1 MVSVVVFEFCF
12 MRCQPLRRA
21 LCLSEKFM
29 VNWPCIL
36 KLDGDDELV
45 YLGSEA
51 DLNCECV
58 DLIVSPSDRVIDSE
72 GFVYSIVSNDSA
84 VSLIGNSTQISAE
97 DASRLIQRHEFC
109 LAEVCL
115 TKIQFETVA
124 EAFNCLKS

>member
-1 MVSVVVFEFCF
+1 
-12 MRCQPLRRA
+12 LRRA

-97 DASRLIQRHEFC
+97 EASRLIQRHEFC

-115 TKIQFETVA
+115 AKIQFETVA

>member
-1 MVSVVVFEFCF
+1 
-12 MRCQPLRRA
+12 MRHSPLNAA

-36 KLDGDDELV
+36 KLDGVDELV
-45 YLGSEA
+45 YLGSET

-58 DLIVSPSDRVIDSE
+58 DLIVRPSDRVIDSE
-72 GFVYSIVSNDSA
+72 GFVYSIVSDGS
-84 VSLIGNSTQISAE
+84 VVHLIGNSIQISAE
-97 DASRLIQRHEFC
+97 EASRLIQRHEFC

-124 EAFNCLKS
+124 DAFNCLKS

>member
-1 MVSVVVFEFCF
+1 MAK
-12 MRCQPLRRA
+12 RCSHLNAA
-21 LCLSEKFM
+21 LCLSEKLM

-58 DLIVSPSDRVIDSE
+58 ELIVSPSDRVIDSE
-72 GFVYSIVSNDSA
+72 GFVYSIVSDGSA
-84 VSLIGNSTQISAE
+84 VNLSGHSTQISAE
-97 DASRLIQRHEFC
+97 DVSRLIQRHEFC

>member
-1 MVSVVVFEFCF
+1 
-12 MRCQPLRRA
+12 MRCSHLNRA

-29 VNWPCIL
+29 VNWPGIL

-58 DLIVSPSDRVIDSE
+58 DLIVGPSDRVIDSE
-72 GFVYSIVSNDSA
+72 GFVYSIVSDGSA
-84 VSLIGNSTQISAE
+84 VNLIGNSIQISAE
-97 DASRLIQRHEFC
+97 EASRLIQRHEFC

-124 EAFNCLKS
+124 DAFNCLKS

>member
-1 MVSVVVFEFCF
+1 MPA
-12 MRCQPLRRA
+12 PLNAA

-29 VNWPCIL
+29 VNWPGIL

-51 DLNCECV
+51 DLNCECL

-72 GFVYSIVSNDSA
+72 GFVYSIVSVN
-84 VSLIGNSTQISAE
+84 LIGNSIQISAE
-97 DASRLIQRHEFC
+97 EASRLIQRHEFC

>member
-1 MVSVVVFEFCF
+1 
-12 MRCQPLRRA
+12 
-21 LCLSEKFM
+21 M

-45 YLGSEA
+45 YLVSET

-72 GFVYSIVSNDSA
+72 GFVYSIAIVSDGSA
-84 VSLIGNSTQISAE
+84 VNLIGSSIQISAE
-97 DASRLIQRHEFC
+97 EASRLIQRHEFC

-124 EAFNCLKS
+124 EAINCLKF

>member
-1 MVSVVVFEFCF
+1 MWWQ
-12 MRCQPLRRA
+12 RCSQLNWA
-21 LCLSEKFM
+21 LCLSEKLM

-58 DLIVSPSDRVIDSE
+58 ELIVSPSDRVIDSE
-72 GFVYSIVSNDSA
+72 GFVYSIVSDGSA
-84 VSLIGNSTQISAE
+84 VNLSGHSTQISAE
-97 DASRLIQRHEFC
+97 DVSRLIQRHEFC

>member
-1 MVSVVVFEFCF
+1 
-12 MRCQPLRRA
+12 
-21 LCLSEKFM
+21 
-29 VNWPCIL
+29 
-36 KLDGDDELV
+36 GDDELV

-72 GFVYSIVSNDSA
+72 GFVYSIVSDGSA
-84 VSLIGNSTQISAE
+84 VNLIENSTQISAE
-97 DASRLIQRHEFC
+97 EASRLIQRHEFC

-124 EAFNCLKS
+124 EAFNCLKYSAK

>member
-1 MVSVVVFEFCF
+1 
-12 MRCQPLRRA
+12 MRHSPLNAA

-72 GFVYSIVSNDSA
+72 GFVYSIVSDGSVVN
-84 VSLIGNSTQISAE
+84 LIGNSIQISAE
-97 DASRLIQRHEFC
+97 EASRLIQRHEFC

>member
-1 MVSVVVFEFCF
+1 MVSVVAIEFSV

-36 KLDGDDELV
+36 KLDGNDELV
-45 YLGSEA
+45 YVGSEA
-51 DLNCECV
+51 DLNFECV
-58 DLIVSPSDRVIDSE
+58 ELLVSPSDRVIDSE
-72 GFVYSIVSNDSA
+72 GFVYSIVSDGSA
-84 VSLIGNSTQISAE
+84 VHLIENSTQISAE
-97 DASRLIQRHEFC
+97 EASRLIQRHEFC

-124 EAFNCLKS
+124 EAFNCLKY

>member
-1 MVSVVVFEFCF
+1 MVMVVVFEFCV

-21 LCLSEKFM
+21 LCLSEKFI

-45 YLGSEA
+45 YLGSEV
-51 DLNCECV
+51 DLNCECA

-97 DASRLIQRHEFC
+97 EASRLIQRHEFC

-124 EAFNCLKS
+124 EAFKCLKS

>member
-1 MVSVVVFEFCF
+1 
-12 MRCQPLRRA
+12 
-21 LCLSEKFM
+21 M

-45 YLGSEA
+45 YLGSET

-72 GFVYSIVSNDSA
+72 GFVYSIAIVSDGSTVN
-84 VSLIGNSTQISAE
+84 LIGNSIQISAE
-97 DASRLIQRHEFC
+97 EASRLIQRHEFC

-115 TKIQFETVA
+115 TKIQFETVV
-124 EAFNCLKS
+124 EAINCLKS

>member
-1 MVSVVVFEFCF
+1 

-45 YLGSEA
+45 YLRSEA

-58 DLIVSPSDRVIDSE
+58 DLIVSP
-72 GFVYSIVSNDSA
+72 
-84 VSLIGNSTQISAE
+84 
-97 DASRLIQRHEFC
+97 
-109 LAEVCL
+109 
-115 TKIQFETVA
+115 
-124 EAFNCLKS
+124 

>member
-1 MVSVVVFEFCF
+1 

-21 LCLSEKFM
+21 LCLSEKLM

-51 DLNCECV
+51 DLNYECV
-58 DLIVSPSDRVIDSE
+58 ELIVSPGDRVIDSE
-72 GFVYSIVSNDSA
+72 GFVYSIVSDGSA
-84 VSLIGNSTQISAE
+84 VNLIGNSTQISAE
-97 DASRLIQRHEFC
+97 EASRLIQRHEFC
-109 LAEVCL
+109 LADVCL
-115 TKIQFETVA
+115 TKIQFETVE

>member
-1 MVSVVVFEFCF
+1 
-12 MRCQPLRRA
+12 MRCSPLNRA
-21 LCLSEKFM
+21 LCLSGKFM

-45 YLGSEA
+45 HLGSET
-51 DLNCECV
+51 DLNCECM

-72 GFVYSIVSNDSA
+72 GFVYSIAIVSDGSA
-84 VSLIGNSTQISAE
+84 VNLVGNSIQISAE
-97 DASRLIQRHEFC
+97 EASRLIQRHEFC

-124 EAFNCLKS
+124 EAINCLKS

>member
-1 MVSVVVFEFCF
+1 
-12 MRCQPLRRA
+12 MRSLLYCVPAPLNAA
-21 LCLSEKFM
+21 LCLSGKFM

-36 KLDGDDELV
+36 KLDGDDELG

-72 GFVYSIVSNDSA
+72 GFVYSIVSDGSVVN
-84 VSLIGNSTQISAE
+84 LIGSSIQISAE
-97 DASRLIQRHEFC
+97 EASRLIQRHEFC

-124 EAFNCLKS
+124 DAFNYLKYQAK

>member
-1 MVSVVVFEFCF
+1 

-97 DASRLIQRHEFC
+97 EASRLIQRHEFC

-115 TKIQFETVA
+115 TKIQFGTIA

>member
-1 MVSVVVFEFCF
+1 
-12 MRCQPLRRA
+12 MRCSPLNRA

-36 KLDGDDELV
+36 KLDGVDELV

-72 GFVYSIVSNDSA
+72 GFVYSIVSDGS
-84 VSLIGNSTQISAE
+84 VVHLIGNSIQISAE
-97 DASRLIQRHEFC
+97 EASRLIQRHEFC

-124 EAFNCLKS
+124 EAFNCLKSWAK

>member
-1 MVSVVVFEFCF
+1 
-12 MRCQPLRRA
+12 MRWQPLRRA
-21 LCLSEKFM
+21 LCLSEKLM

-58 DLIVSPSDRVIDSE
+58 ELIVSPSDRVIDSE
-72 GFVYSIVSNDSA
+72 GFVYSIVSDGSA
-84 VSLIGNSTQISAE
+84 VNLSGHSTQISAE
-97 DASRLIQRHEFC
+97 DVSRLIQRHEFC

>member
-1 MVSVVVFEFCF
+1 MVTVVVFEFGV

-58 DLIVSPSDRVIDSE
+58 DLLVSPSDRVIDSE
-72 GFVYSIVSNDSA
+72 GFVYSIVSDGSA
-84 VSLIGNSTQISAE
+84 VNLIENSTQISAE
-97 DASRLIQRHEFC
+97 EASRLIQRHEFC

-124 EAFNCLKS
+124 EACNCLKN

>member
-1 MVSVVVFEFCF
+1 

-45 YLGSEA
+45 YLRSEA

-72 GFVYSIVSNDSA
+72 GFVYSIVSDGSA
-84 VSLIGNSTQISAE
+84 VNLIENSTQISAE
-97 DASRLIQRHEFC
+97 EASRLIQRHEFC

-115 TKIQFETVA
+115 T
-124 EAFNCLKS
+124 

>member
-1 MVSVVVFEFCF
+1 
-12 MRCQPLRRA
+12 
-21 LCLSEKFM
+21 M

-72 GFVYSIVSNDSA
+72 GFVYSI
-84 VSLIGNSTQISAE
+84 
-97 DASRLIQRHEFC
+97 
-109 LAEVCL
+109 
-115 TKIQFETVA
+115 
-124 EAFNCLKS
+124 